1 MVLWICYKRKRT
13 LSHKHVSIYRYTDMH
28 LKFALNY
35 FVGGKWRS
43 VLAHLGCHHRVP
55 QTKWLLNNRSSLLTV
70 LEAAT
75 PKVKAPAGPVVPLF
89 NVSSQGRRGKGINPI
104 HDGSTFMTST
114 PPKAPLQTPPILMG
128 VRI

>member
-1 MVLWICYKRKRT
+1 
-13 LSHKHVSIYRYTDMH
+13 MH

-35 FVGGKWRS
+35 FVGGKWKS
-43 VLAHLGCHHRVP
+43 VLAHLGCHYRVP
-55 QTKWLLNNRSSLLTV
+55 QTKWLLNNRSLLLTV

-104 HDGSTFMTST
+104 HDGSTFDFNT
-114 PPKAPLQTPPILMG
+114 PQSPPPNTTDPNG
-128 VRI
+128 S